1 MLDSGDASLTAPVH
15 SISIINE
22 AGLPVVDISV
32 EDTLADATLLAGLT
46 SAIQAFATEFSGGRN
61 IHSLDFEDYSLIY
74 SPVSESKKG
83 ILCVRMSK
91 EISDISEMTD
101 LIMSEIIR
109 KIEKAGTKEIEQ
121 HIVMD
126 ETREKFSKV
135 LKSFLELSYLNE
147 ILVPHGYSLRSLNR
161 ALCVISASGDDSKLK
176 GTCDYRHSL
185 TEDEALV
192 VLEETLPKMKL
203 LANTSEGT
211 PSETTVISFPQINKT
226 GLTSFFPRQNP
237 QTGLPATAAIV
248 LLFDEI
254 DQVSLYK
261 HSPSLSK
268 RLIEISDKL
277 SSQWPDTM
285 LGPAYFQDLL
295 TIGRFHIE
303 TKKRFDRDS
312 VSFQLLRKISKK
324 NLDRVIRNVI
334 VGQQVV
340 LAGDPI
346 LAELAVRT
354 LEAFTLHRVVS
365 IELGAGKKSA
375 ADIVTTSRERISD
388 YTDPNTVIVDLEKAR
403 IIGGSS
409 SKFCQRLLKAIQKK
423 SRLDAISLVEKEVKS
438 IVTQATTLA
447 ELAQDGET
455 QEDRLKQFRK
465 ELREDS
471 LEIVTEIA
479 TAANPL
485 IKQGIRRT
493 SEAISSVESYLAK
506 F

>member
-1 MLDSGDASLTAPVH
+1 MTAPVH

-32 EDTLADATLLAGLT
+32 EDALEDATLLAGLT

-109 KIEKAGTKEIEQ
+109 KIEKAGTKEIEY

-126 ETREKFSKV
+126 ETREKFSKL

-147 ILVPHGYSLRSLNR
+147 ILGPHGYSLRALNR
-161 ALCVISASGDDSKLK
+161 SLCVISASEDGSELK

-185 TEDEALV
+185 TEEEV
-192 VLEETLPKMKL
+192 SIVLEETLPKIKL
-203 LANTSEGT
+203 MAKNSGGT
-211 PSETTVISFPQINKT
+211 PSETTVISFPNINRT
-226 GLTSFFPRQNP
+226 GLASFFPRQNP
-237 QTGLPATAAIV
+237 ESTTSAII

-277 SSQWPDTM
+277 ASQWSAATLEP
-285 LGPAYFQDLL
+285 GYFQDLL
-295 TIGRFHIE
+295 AMGRFHIE

-324 NLDRVIRNVI
+324 NLDRVVRNVI

-354 LEAFTLHRVVS
+354 LEAFALHRVIS
-365 IELGAGKKSA
+365 IELGAREKSA
-375 ADIVTTSRERISD
+375 ANIATTSRDHISE
-388 YTDPNTVIVDLEKAR
+388 YTDPTVVVDLEKAKV
-403 IIGGSS
+403 IGGTS
-409 SKFCQRLLKAIQKK
+409 SKFCARLLKAIQKK
-423 SRLDAISLVEKEVKS
+423 SRLDAISLVETEVKR

-447 ELAQDGET
+447 DLAQDGET
-455 QEDRLKQFRK
+455 HEDRLKQFNK
-465 ELREDS
+465 ELQEDS

-479 TAANPL
+479 AAANPL
-485 IKQGIRRT
+485 IRQGIRQT